1 MSSSKGKKKIMW
13 CCRVKDISYDHVA
26 EASLSNFSGS
36 PPALGHGNR
45 HSHTDRSM
53 PVLSRGV
60 KKLKRA

>member
-13 CCRVKDISYDHVA
+13 CFRVKDIIYDHVA

-36 PPALGHGNR
+36 PPALGHN
-45 HSHTDRSM
+45 SHTDRSM

-60 KKLKRA
+60 KKLKKA